1 MPNKKIVPELTI
13 EERIANA
20 TRDRDQARDELIR
33 LIQQKPSSNFF
44 VRTFERIRNFFH
56 SLLPT
61 WNMFKS
67 PLELALERFKKD
79 TPNFDEVTTKNS
91 EDKRTP
97 LVNAVNLFK
106 TYIPG
111 QSSAQAQ
118 QEPEQMTPKQEIAKA
133 LKAFIIK
140 SSINDDIKNALNSY
154 VDEVTDQLTIK
165 GSAENI
171 NCPETW
177 TQVRNNINIFTAVN
191 KTGLTSAELEDIL
204 FKLNALYPCT
214 VQYDKKYE
222 DDQQK
227 EMCSDSVAMLA
238 RFFPV
243 LRSSNAHP
251 VFDVTSQARN
261 FFAKDENKTVVQKT
275 KDELINE
282 KELTNK
288 ILVLKGTLQGFAK
301 VKPLKE
307 ELESLFE
314 QCNAEQPDFE
324 QIDVLNTKITGL
336 VAALQ
341 VSLTATVKPTQQ
353 DIIDAKEY
361 VGKLQ
366 GDINLLKNAPVQIT
380 EDVIAD
386 SPTLTK

>member
-1 MPNKKIVPELTI
+1 
-13 EERIANA
+13 
-20 TRDRDQARDELIR
+20 
-33 LIQQKPSSNFF
+33 
-44 VRTFERIRNFFH
+44 
-56 SLLPT
+56 
-61 WNMFKS
+61 
-67 PLELALERFKKD
+67 
-79 TPNFDEVTTKNS
+79 
-91 EDKRTP
+91 
-97 LVNAVNLFK
+97 
-106 TYIPG
+106 
-111 QSSAQAQ
+111 
-118 QEPEQMTPKQEIAKA
+118 MTPKQEIAKA

-282 KELTNK
+282 KKLTNK
-288 ILVLKGTLQGFAK
+288 ISVLKGTLQGFAK
-301 VKPLKE
+301 VKPLKK